1 MIYTISE
8 ALLVWKPN
16 SGYTIRGNNYD
27 GLEWDSS
34 DPKPT
39 ESEVTAKI
47 KELNDAEPMRL
58 LRIDRDVKLSN
69 TDWVVLPDSPL
80 TTSKKTEWKTYRQ
93 SLRDLP
99 ANSSPKLDSDGNLD
113 MSSFTFPAEPS

>member
-1 MIYTISE
+1 VIYTISE

-47 KELNDAEPMRL
+47 KELNDGESMRL
-58 LRIDRDVKLSN
+58 LRVERDRLLAS
-69 TDWVVLPDSPL
+69 TDWRASSDL
-80 TTSKKTEWKTYRQ
+80 TLADKWKTYRQ
-93 SLRDLP
+93 ALRDLP
-99 ANSSPKLDSDGNLD
+99 ASASPKLDSNGDLD
-113 MSSFTFPAEPS
+113 FTSVSWPTKPD

>member
-34 DPKPT
+34 DSKPT

-47 KELNDAEPMRL
+47 KELNDGESMRL
-58 LRIDRDVKLSN
+58 LRVERDRLLAS
-69 TDWVVLPDSPL
+69 TDWRASSDL
-80 TTSKKTEWKTYRQ
+80 TLADKWKTYRQ
-93 SLRDLP
+93 ALRDLP
-99 ANSSPKLDSDGNLD
+99 ASASPKLDSNGDLD
-113 MSSFTFPAEPS
+113 FTSVSWPTKPD

>member
-16 SGYTIRGNNYD
+16 SEYTIRGNNYD

-34 DPKPT
+34 DSKPT

-47 KELNDAEPMRL
+47 KELNNAEPMRL
-58 LRIDRDVKLSN
+58 LRVERDRLLAS
-69 TDWVVLPDSPL
+69 TDWRASSDL
-80 TTSKKTEWKTYRQ
+80 TLADKWKTYRQ
-93 SLRDLP
+93 ALRDLP
-99 ANSSPKLDSDGNLD
+99 ASASPKLDSNGDLD
-113 MSSFTFPAEPS
+113 FTSVSWPTKPD

>member
-16 SGYTIRGNNYD
+16 SGYTLRENVYS

-34 DPKPT
+34 DTKPT

-47 KELNDAEPMRL
+47 TELNNAEPMRL
-58 LRIDRDVKLSN
+58 LRIERDRLLTACDWRASSDVTL
-69 TDWVVLPDSPL
+69 TDA
-80 TTSKKTEWKTYRQ
+80 WKTYRQ

-99 ANSSPKLDSDGNLD
+99 ASSTPTLDSDGNLD
-113 MSSFTFPAEPS
+113 MTSVTFPTEPT